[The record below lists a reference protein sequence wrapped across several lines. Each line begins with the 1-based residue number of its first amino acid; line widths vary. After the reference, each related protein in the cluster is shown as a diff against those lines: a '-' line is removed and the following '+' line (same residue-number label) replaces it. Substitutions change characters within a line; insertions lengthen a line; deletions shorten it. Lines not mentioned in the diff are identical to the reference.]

1 MKQKMSNKK
10 FTAILSAVMAI
21 LVIVALVASIVMPL
35 LSSTMDTYLGRGER
49 YTVQVGSASG
59 WDTKYYDQ
67 RFTDTNNVTGSVAY
81 GLQVSKQITD
91 EGEVLLKNN
100 GVLPL
105 AQGSKVTPFGY
116 RFLNPLYGGTGSGN
130 VDAGKDYVVTPEK
143 GLANFEVNSTVVEKL
158 RNGKVIELTAE
169 GAAPIGSFAA
179 ESEESGTGFTG
190 ATTSLLEYD
199 PAVYDGTEASCEDTT
214 AIVYLGR
221 VGGEGGNLQITPYA
235 DGTRHELA
243 LSTYEKEMLT
253 FARQNCKN
261 VVAIIESSNVME
273 LGDLMEGGEYECDA
287 VIWVGGAGAT
297 GFASLGDILVGD
309 VNPSGRTADLWD
321 RDLTRNPVYVNF
333 GTNHMYANTD
343 GVMMEFMNYT
353 NGLFFVE
360 LEEGV
365 YNGYRYYETASDI
378 GALNYDEAVVYP
390 FGYGLSYTTFTQ
402 KITDFN
408 TSGDDVKVTVEVTN
422 TGDRAGKDVVQ
433 IYYTAPYTEYDRQN
447 RVEKPTVNLVAFD
460 KTDILEPGKS
470 QTLTLTF
477 AKEDMA
483 SYAYMH
489 DNGDGTMGCYLLE
502 EGTYTV
508 SLRNNS
514 HDVIE
519 SRELEIGSTIAYD
532 NSNPRNSEKV
542 AQSAWDEEGE
552 SLNYP
557 KAAEADTS
565 RGYVAATN
573 LYQDS
578 TDYMLSEATLL
589 TRADWAGTQP
599 TYPEEGKTISPE
611 LLAKASNFD
620 IENDPVLGNKAISA
634 NFTAPAEG
642 KDNGLSVS
650 ELRGLDYYDPM
661 WDLLMDQLVYDET
674 LYEAF
679 NWATFEIKALDSIG
693 LPNVVAHDGPQGW
706 GMTGADG
713 GPDTTAF
720 ASEVVVAS
728 TFNTDLA
735 YQYGDAIGQESLVIG
750 FTGWYGP
757 AMNAHRS
764 AFNGRN
770 FEYYSED
777 PLLNG
782 KMGAACISGAADN
795 GVICYLKHF
804 FANDFEG
811 PASSMET
818 WADEQTLREIYAKAF
833 EIAVKESKMHV
844 KYISDAEGT
853 VSTRVMRGLTGM
865 MMGANLVNGEWNA
878 ASPSVMGMLHDE
890 WGFEGLTSTDMNLQC
905 TPNIIDKALRAGTDL
920 RMGTFWM
927 QFVPGWV
934 GQTNL
939 NDPDSVVTKAN
950 LRRAMKNVAFA
961 VANSN
966 MMQDVAPGSIT
977 RYKTSPWVKMLI
989 AGDILV
995 AAGVACGIIWIL
1007 RRRKDEKE
1015 NPDRYRK
1022 NNPVVTN
1029 G

>member
-10 FTAILSAVMAI
+10 FTAILSVVMAV
-21 LVIVALVASIVMPL
+21 LVVVALAASIVMPL

-49 YTVQVGSASG
+49 YTVQIEGADK

-67 RFTDTNNVTGSVAY
+67 KYTDTNSKTGSVSY

-105 AQGSKVTPFGY
+105 DKGAKVTPFGY

-130 VDAGKDYVVTPEK
+130 VDASKDYVVTAEK
-143 GLANFEVNSTVVEKL
+143 GLVNFDVNSEMVEKL
-158 RNGKVIELTAE
+158 RSAKVIELTSS
-169 GAAPIGSFAA
+169 GANPVTVSTS
-179 ESEESGTGFTG
+179 SEDGTGFTG

-199 PAVYDGTEASCEDTT
+199 AAVYAGTETSCADTT
-214 AIVYLGR
+214 AIVYIGR

-235 DGTRHELA
+235 DGTPHELA
-243 LSTYEKEMLT
+243 LTTYEKEMLM
-253 FARQNCKN
+253 FAKQNCKN
-261 VVAIIESSNVME
+261 VVAVIESSNVME
-273 LGDLMEGGEYECDA
+273 LGDLMEGGAYECDA
-287 VIWVGGAGAT
+287 IVWVGGAGAT

-321 RDLTRNPVYVNF
+321 RDLTKNPVYANF
-333 GTNHMYANTD
+333 GTDRIYANTD
-343 GVMMEFMNYT
+343 GVMMEFMNFT
-353 NGLFFVE
+353 NGLYFVE

-365 YNGYRYYETASDI
+365 YSGYRYYETASDI
-378 GALNYDEAVVYP
+378 GALDYANAVVYP
-390 FGYGLSYTTFTQ
+390 FGYGLSYTTFAQ

-408 TSGDDVKVTVEVTN
+408 TNGDEVKVSVEVTN
-422 TGDRAGKDVVQ
+422 TGDKAGKDVVQ
-433 IYYTAPYTEYDRQN
+433 LYFTAPYTDYDKQN
-447 RVEKPTVNLVAFD
+447 KVEKPTVNLIAFD
-460 KTDILEPGKS
+460 KTGILEPGKS
-470 QTLTLTF
+470 ETLTLTF

-502 EGTYTV
+502 AGAYNV
-508 SLRNNS
+508 SLRSNS

-519 SRELEIGSTIAYD
+519 SRDFEIGTTIAYD
-532 NSNPRNSEKV
+532 NSNPRQSEMN
-542 AQSAWDEEGE
+542 AQSAWNENGE

-565 RGYVAATN
+565 KGYIAATN
-573 LYQDS
+573 RYQDT
-578 TDYMLSEATLL
+578 TDYMQTEATLL
-589 TRADWAGTQP
+589 TRADWANTQP
-599 TYPEEGKTISPE
+599 TAPEEGKTISAE
-611 LLAKASNFD
+611 RLAKASNFD
-620 IENDPVLGNKAISA
+620 IENDPALGNKAIA
-634 NFTAPAEG
+634 QNYTAPVEG
-642 KDNGLSVS
+642 QANGLSVS
-650 ELRGLDYYDPM
+650 ALRGLDYYDPT
-661 WDLLMDQLVYDET
+661 WDALLDQLVYDDT
-674 LYEAF
+674 LYQAF
-679 NWATFEIKALDSIG
+679 NWATFEIKAVDSIG
-693 LPNVVAHDGPQGW
+693 LPNVVCHDGPQGW

-735 YQYGDAIGQESLVIG
+735 YLYGDAIGQESLVIG

-795 GVICYLKHF
+795 GVICFLKHF
-804 FANDFEG
+804 FANDYEG
-811 PASSMET
+811 PACSMAT

-844 KYISDAEGT
+844 KYISDTEGT
-853 VSTRVMRGLTGM
+853 VSTKVVRGLTGM
-865 MMGANLVNGEWNA
+865 MMGANLTNGEWNA
-878 ASPSVMGMLHDE
+878 ASTAVQGMLHDE
-890 WGFEGLTSTDMNLQC
+890 WGFEGLTSTDMCLQC
-905 TPNIIDKALRAGTDL
+905 TPNIIDKVLRSGTDL

-927 QFVPGWV
+927 QYVPGWV

-950 LRRAMKNVAFA
+950 LRRAMKNTAYA

-966 MMQDVAPGSIT
+966 MMQGVAPGSIT
-977 RYKTSPWVKMLI
+977 KYKTSPWMKLLV
-989 AGDILV
+989 AGDIAVGVLV
-995 AAGVACGIIWIL
+995 VAGIVWIAL
-1007 RRRKDEKE
+1007 RRKNAKLHPE
-1015 NPDRYRK
+1015 NYK
-1022 NNPVVTN
+1022 K
-1029 G
+1029 